1 MDEKRFLNVS
11 DVAKYMN
18 ISVPL
23 AYKIIRKLN
32 EELNGMGYITVSGKV
47 SRKYFEDKVYGGLS
61 A

>member
-1 MDEKRFLNVS
+1 MEEKRFLAAK
-11 DVAKYMN
+11 DVAQYMN

-32 EELNGMGYITVSGKV
+32 EELSSMGYITVSGKV
-47 SRKYFEDKVYGGLS
+47 SRKYFEDKVYGGLT